1 MIVNVHVTGGWCS
14 QWQYCSK
21 AYNHTVTYALN
32 CCMCDCVVLCDAV
45 FDTLR
50 ILYPVVMKLG
60 IRVLNLAALVAGLVA
75 SGTLFLS
82 SVADFWLY
90 TSEPTLVRSRSHS
103 FISYHVTRTSFIQ
116 CNCHLQLSHYL
127 TYKPPPYSN
136 GPAFVLMCQ
145 TLRLCA
151 MSFVTLYHFMSSLM
165 LSNHIFLGLPSS
177 LSLYWYV

>member
-1 MIVNVHVTGGWCS
+1 M
-14 QWQYCSK
+14 
-21 AYNHTVTYALN
+21 
-32 CCMCDCVVLCDAV
+32 

-90 TSEPTLVRSRSHS
+90 TSEPILVRSLSHS
-103 FISYHVTRTSFIQ
+103 FIHFVS
-116 CNCHLQLSHYL
+116 CNADLIHTLKTAIYNCL
-127 TYKPPPYSN
+127 TISPIMPPPYSN
-136 GPAFVLMCQ
+136 GPAFVSMCQ

-151 MSFVTLYHFMSSLM
+151 MSFVTLYNFMSSLM
-165 LSNHIFLGLPSS
+165 LSNHILLGLPSS
-177 LSLYWYV
+177 LSLHLHV